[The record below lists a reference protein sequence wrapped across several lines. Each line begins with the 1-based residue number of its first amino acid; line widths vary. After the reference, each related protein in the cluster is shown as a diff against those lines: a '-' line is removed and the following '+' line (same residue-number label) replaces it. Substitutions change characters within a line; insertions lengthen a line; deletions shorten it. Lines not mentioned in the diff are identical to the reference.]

1 MVAMPS
7 LLFHR
12 YAMNNRM
19 VFFALISLG
28 FSLLYVAFILG
39 MMAWMANKAAKTT
52 PKTIVAIPIQPHLL
66 QTIAQFAEQNGYK
79 ERPELSLEQE
89 KVWRKG
95 RGWLTSLTQLHFRLQ
110 ADGHAEL
117 EVQEGANFLVKILFF
132 PINAGTLL
140 GLPVRQ
146 RKVKK
151 LNKLLQALNA
161 APIEFP
167 KGKRIKVKK

>member
-1 MVAMPS
+1 
-7 LLFHR
+7 
-12 YAMNNRM
+12 MNNSM
-19 VFFALISLG
+19 VHIALISLAL
-28 FSLLYVAFILG
+28 SLLYLAFILS

-52 PKTIVAIPIQPHLL
+52 PKTIINIPIQPNLL
-66 QTIAQFAEQNGYK
+66 QTIANFAQQNGYK
-79 ERPELSLEQE
+79 ERPELNLDNE

-110 ADGHAEL
+110 ADGNAEL
-117 EVQEGANFLVKILFF
+117 EVQEGANFLIKILFF
-132 PINAGTLL
+132 PINSGSLL

-151 LNKLLQALNA
+151 LNQLLHSLNA

>member
-1 MVAMPS
+1 
-7 LLFHR
+7 
-12 YAMNNRM
+12 MNNSM
-19 VFFALISLG
+19 VHIALISLAL
-28 FSLLYVAFILG
+28 SLLYLAFILG

-52 PKTIVAIPIQPHLL
+52 PKTIINIPIQPNLL
-66 QTIAQFAEQNGYK
+66 QTIANFAQQNGYK
-79 ERPELSLEQE
+79 ERPELSLGNE

-110 ADGHAEL
+110 ADGHTEL

-151 LNKLLQALNA
+151 LNQLLQALNA

>member
-12 YAMNNRM
+12 YAMNNSM
-19 VFFALISLG
+19 VIFALISLG

-39 MMAWMANKAAKTT
+39 MMAWMANKAAKTSD
-52 PKTIVAIPIQPHLL
+52 PAITHIP
-66 QTIAQFAEQNGYK
+66 AQDNILSTVQEFAQKNGYK
-79 ERPELSLEQE
+79 ERPELCLEQE

-110 ADGHAEL
+110 ADGNAEL
-117 EVQEGANFLVKILFF
+117 EVQEGANFLIKILFF
-132 PINAGTLL
+132 PINSGSLL

-151 LNKLLQALNA
+151 LNHLLHSFNA

>member
-1 MVAMPS
+1 
-7 LLFHR
+7 
-12 YAMNNRM
+12 MNNSM
-19 VFFALISLG
+19 VHIALISLAL
-28 FSLLYVAFILG
+28 SLLYLAFILS

-52 PKTIVAIPIQPHLL
+52 PKTIINIPIQPNLL
-66 QTIAQFAEQNGYK
+66 QTIANFARQNGYK
-79 ERPELSLEQE
+79 ERHELSLVNE

-110 ADGHAEL
+110 ADGNAEL

-132 PINAGTLL
+132 PINSGSLL

-151 LNKLLQALNA
+151 LNQLLHSLNA

>member
-1 MVAMPS
+1 
-7 LLFHR
+7 
-12 YAMNNRM
+12 MNNSM
-19 VFFALISLG
+19 VHIALISLAL
-28 FSLLYVAFILG
+28 SLLYLAFILS

-52 PKTIVAIPIQPHLL
+52 PKTIINIPIQPNLL
-66 QTIAQFAEQNGYK
+66 QTIANFAQQNGYK
-79 ERPELSLEQE
+79 ERPELSLGNE

-110 ADGHAEL
+110 ADGNAEL

-132 PINAGTLL
+132 PINSGSLL

-151 LNKLLQALNA
+151 LNQLLQSLNA
-161 APIEFP
+161 VPIEFP

>member
-1 MVAMPS
+1 ME
-7 LLFHR
+7 
-12 YAMNNRM
+12 N
-19 VFFALISLG
+19 
-28 FSLLYVAFILG
+28 
-39 MMAWMANKAAKTT
+39 
-52 PKTIVAIPIQPHLL
+52 
-66 QTIAQFAEQNGYK
+66 
-79 ERPELSLEQE
+79 E

-95 RGWLTSLTQLHFRLQ
+95 KGWLTSLTQLHFRLQ
-110 ADGHAEL
+110 ADGNAEL

-151 LNKLLQALNA
+151 LNQLLQALQA
-161 APIEFP
+161 PPIEFP

>member
-1 MVAMPS
+1 
-7 LLFHR
+7 
-12 YAMNNRM
+12 MNNSM
-19 VFFALISLG
+19 VHIALISLAL
-28 FSLLYVAFILG
+28 SLLYLAFILG
-39 MMAWMANKAAKTT
+39 MMAWMANKAAKTI
-52 PKTIVAIPIQPHLL
+52 PKTIINIPIQANLL
-66 QTIAQFAEQNGYK
+66 QTIANFAQQNGYK
-79 ERPELSLEQE
+79 ERPELSLGNE

-110 ADGHAEL
+110 ADGNAEL

-132 PINAGTLL
+132 PINSGSLL

-151 LNKLLQALNA
+151 LNQLLHSLNA